1 MAEELSI
8 VRKPAPVPAPTLRD
22 IAAVLFR
29 QHRLWTISFGMV
41 LLAVFLY
48 GIFAP
53 SYQAEMKMM
62 IRRGRLDPVMAPTPT
77 QTPQFPDQQ
86 ISDAELNSQVE
97 LLRDEQILR
106 TVVQSSGLAEGQ
118 SWFEKFRGDDP
129 DTRLARAVRKLSKRL
144 TVEPIRKT
152 DLIEITYSASD
163 PESSAKVLDCLAS
176 AYLERNLQV
185 RRPSGEMN
193 FFEQQVLESRQ
204 KLEDAEFQLMDFSNN
219 EGVVSAALERDIA
232 LQKLSEADATAR
244 QARIA
249 IAETVQ
255 RIRMLES
262 DLHSLPE
269 RTTTVMR
276 NADNPQLLEK
286 MKSKLLELE
295 LKRTEL
301 LTKYEPTYRLV
312 LEVNQQIAEAKASVA
327 AEEQAPLRDQT
338 TEPDPNHGWAKAE
351 LMKAQVELT
360 GLEARALETAKL
372 VTNYQQSAKRLGDHA
387 IEQARLLQN
396 LKGAEERYVLYTNK
410 REEARIGDALDQG
423 GVLNVTIA
431 ERPRAPALPVR
442 SAWNCVGRHL
452 QHRAGLYCRPAG
464 SGVSNPRRSGGLSG
478 NTGFGLASRG
488 ERVGEGRAAKAGA
501 RPSPAVNV
509 RAERK
514 SLLENI
520 CQQVL
525 RNYFTRRLHQRYLN
539 PSQRKPRLQRG
550 ITIGF
555 EKNRCAI

>member
-22 IAAVLFR
+22 IGAVLFR
-29 QHRLWTISFGMV
+29 QRRLWTISFGMV

-48 GIFAP
+48 VIFAS

-77 QTPQFPDQQ
+77 QTPQFADQQ
-86 ISDAELNSQVE
+86 ISDAELNLQVE
-97 LLRDEQILR
+97 LLRDEQILL
-106 TVVQSSGLAEGQ
+106 TVVQNAGLAQGQ

-129 DTRLARAVRKLSKRL
+129 DTRLARAVRKLGKRL

-163 PESSAKVLDCLAS
+163 PEPAAKVLDCLAS

-185 RRPSGEMN
+185 RRPSGETN
-193 FFEQQVLESRQ
+193 FFEQQALESRQ

-244 QARIA
+244 QTRIA

-301 LTKYEPTYRLV
+301 LTKYEPSYRLV
-312 LEVNQQIAEAKASVA
+312 QEVDQQIAEAKASVA

-396 LKGAEERYVLYTNK
+396 LKGAEERY
-410 REEARIGDALDQG
+410 GDDCRTAQSAGTPGQVGL
-423 GVLNVTIA
+423 
-431 ERPRAPALPVR
+431 EFRAVG
-442 SAWNCVGRHL
+442 NCVGRHL

-464 SGVSNPRRSGGLSG
+464 SGVSKPRRSGGLSG

-525 RNYFTRRLHQRYLN
+525 RNYFTRRLHQSYLN

>member
-29 QHRLWTISFGMV
+29 QRRLWMISFGMV

-129 DTRLARAVRKLSKRL
+129 DTRLARAVRKLSKGL

-163 PESSAKVLDCLAS
+163 PESAAKVLDCLAS

-442 SAWNCVGRHL
+442 SAWN
-452 QHRAGLYCRPAG
+452 
-464 SGVSNPRRSGGLSG
+464 
-478 NTGFGLASRG
+478 FGLWGIVLGGTFSTGLAFTADRLDPAFRTPDEVVAYLGTRVLASLP
-488 ERVGEGRAAKAGA
+488 EGNA
-501 RPSPAVNV
+501 
-509 RAERK
+509 
-514 SLLENI
+514 
-520 CQQVL
+520 
-525 RNYFTRRLHQRYLN
+525 
-539 PSQRKPRLQRG
+539 
-550 ITIGF
+550 
-555 EKNRCAI
+555 

>member
-232 LQKLSEADATAR
+232 
-244 QARIA
+244 
-249 IAETVQ
+249 
-255 RIRMLES
+255 
-262 DLHSLPE
+262 
-269 RTTTVMR
+269 
-276 NADNPQLLEK
+276 
-286 MKSKLLELE
+286 
-295 LKRTEL
+295 
-301 LTKYEPTYRLV
+301 
-312 LEVNQQIAEAKASVA
+312 
-327 AEEQAPLRDQT
+327 
-338 TEPDPNHGWAKAE
+338 
-351 LMKAQVELT
+351 
-360 GLEARALETAKL
+360 
-372 VTNYQQSAKRLGDHA
+372 
-387 IEQARLLQN
+387 
-396 LKGAEERYVLYTNK
+396 
-410 REEARIGDALDQG
+410 
-423 GVLNVTIA
+423 
-431 ERPRAPALPVR
+431 
-442 SAWNCVGRHL
+442 
-452 QHRAGLYCRPAG
+452 
-464 SGVSNPRRSGGLSG
+464 
-478 NTGFGLASRG
+478 
-488 ERVGEGRAAKAGA
+488 
-501 RPSPAVNV
+501 
-509 RAERK
+509 
-514 SLLENI
+514 
-520 CQQVL
+520 
-525 RNYFTRRLHQRYLN
+525 
-539 PSQRKPRLQRG
+539 
-550 ITIGF
+550 
-555 EKNRCAI
+555 

>member
-1 MAEELSI
+1 
-8 VRKPAPVPAPTLRD
+8 
-22 IAAVLFR
+22 
-29 QHRLWTISFGMV
+29 
-41 LLAVFLY
+41 
-48 GIFAP
+48 
-53 SYQAEMKMM
+53 
-62 IRRGRLDPVMAPTPT
+62 
-77 QTPQFPDQQ
+77 
-86 ISDAELNSQVE
+86 
-97 LLRDEQILR
+97 
-106 TVVQSSGLAEGQ
+106 
-118 SWFEKFRGDDP
+118 
-129 DTRLARAVRKLSKRL
+129 
-144 TVEPIRKT
+144 
-152 DLIEITYSASD
+152 
-163 PESSAKVLDCLAS
+163 
-176 AYLERNLQV
+176 
-185 RRPSGEMN
+185 
-193 FFEQQVLESRQ
+193 EQQVLESRQ

-301 LTKYEPTYRLV
+301 LAKYEPTYRLV

-442 SAWNCVGRHL
+442 SAWNFGLWGIVLGGTFSTGLALLPIGWIRRFEPQTKWWLFWEHGFWRRFPRGTRRGGAALPKLGR
-452 QHRAGLYCRPAG
+452 G
-464 SGVSNPRRSGGLSG
+464 PRRLSTSVRNTKVFWRTHVNQFCGTTSPDACTRGISTRPSASHGSSVGSRSVSRRTGAQFSSASISSRLAASGAAGGLLRSG
-478 NTGFGLASRG
+478 
-488 ERVGEGRAAKAGA
+488 
-501 RPSPAVNV
+501 
-509 RAERK
+509 
-514 SLLENI
+514 
-520 CQQVL
+520 
-525 RNYFTRRLHQRYLN
+525 
-539 PSQRKPRLQRG
+539 
-550 ITIGF
+550 
-555 EKNRCAI
+555 